1 MLLIAEDAKDWFYK
15 GEGAA
20 NIVLGY
26 CGSSL
31 SLVGKVLRI
40 QKVAKGRSRSPIGC
54 LVLSNHERL
63 VWRDIG
69 ELLECTSKDV
79 AARAFIQH
87 VMSNLLDSKHP
98 VID

>member
-31 SLVGKVLRI
+31 SLVKCFAI
-40 QKVAKGRSRSPIGC
+40 
-54 LVLSNHERL
+54 
-63 VWRDIG
+63 
-69 ELLECTSKDV
+69 
-79 AARAFIQH
+79 
-87 VMSNLLDSKHP
+87 NL
-98 VID
+98 